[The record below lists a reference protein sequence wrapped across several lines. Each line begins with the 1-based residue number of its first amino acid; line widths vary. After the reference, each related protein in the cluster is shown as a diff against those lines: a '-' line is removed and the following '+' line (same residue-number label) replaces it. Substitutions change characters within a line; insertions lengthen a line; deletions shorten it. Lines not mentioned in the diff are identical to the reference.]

1 MAGMPS
7 PRASKGIFMDALAL
21 ERTLTELDHLRLSHL
36 MRSDVQSG
44 CDTNFIERILE
55 SARIVPSRAMPPDI
69 VTMYSQV
76 VLAFPDGRQ
85 RKLTVCYPEDA
96 EPSDGFVSV
105 LSPAGSSLLG
115 LRPGELA
122 RWRMPTGEEGTA
134 ELLAILFQPEASGD
148 YTT

>member
-1 MAGMPS
+1 
-7 PRASKGIFMDALAL
+7 MDVWAL

-36 MRSDVQSG
+36 MHSEAQSG
-44 CDTNFIERILE
+44 CDTNFIESILE
-55 SARIVPSRAMPPDI
+55 SARLVPPRAIPPDI

-76 VLAFPDGRQ
+76 LLAFPDGRQ
-85 RKLTVCYPEDA
+85 KKLTVCYPEDA

-115 LRPGELA
+115 LRAGELA
-122 RWRMPTGEEGTA
+122 RWRTPNGEEGAA